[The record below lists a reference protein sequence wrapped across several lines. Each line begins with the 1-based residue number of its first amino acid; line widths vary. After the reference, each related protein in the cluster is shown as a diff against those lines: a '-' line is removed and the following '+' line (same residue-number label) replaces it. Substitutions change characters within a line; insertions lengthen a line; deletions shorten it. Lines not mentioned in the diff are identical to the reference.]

1 MECSRINP
9 VLESPI
15 AKTNKPS
22 NTNIDSQYFQLKKI
36 YQVNNSPVEVDFRK
50 LVDWVPY
57 SDSETHYIHSYPA
70 KLLKHI
76 PIFFLNS
83 PIAPTNGIIF
93 DPISGTGTVLLE
105 AIKLGFDTY
114 GCDAN
119 PVARLISKVK
129 TTPIS
134 PDMLKAELIII
145 MQNTSVQE
153 IVPLPNVK
161 NIDHWFLPHV
171 KEQLCKLSFI
181 IGNIRQSNIKD
192 FFYVCF
198 SNILKKVSLA
208 DPNLSVPVRLKPEK
222 YNKLEHREKAE
233 ARLSSITNIN
243 IFEVFYKQAT
253 DNIKRM
259 SRLYEL
265 NTIGTANIV
274 STDARNLYLD
284 NTIFKNEKM
293 ASNSVDMI
301 ITSPPYAGAQK
312 YVRASSFSLGW
323 LGYCENNSLR
333 DYEIRNIGREHYHKS
348 EYKDLVPFGI
358 EEIDNRLRDIFTI
371 NPLRAHI
378 NGNYL
383 TEMKDA
389 ITEMYRVLKPQK
401 YCVIVMGNNEVCGKP
416 FNTQHY
422 INLLAEQSGF
432 STELKLVDAIH
443 SRGLMTKRNKTAS
456 IINSEWIMILKK

>member
-1 MECSRINP
+1 MEGIEITSAIKSTTDI
-9 VLESPI
+9 L
-15 AKTNKPS
+15 TQ
-22 NTNIDSQYFQLKKI
+22 DSSTDTSTQYIHLKKI
-36 YQVNNSPVEVDFRK
+36 YEKNKLAVEVDFRK

-57 SDSETHYIHSYPA
+57 ADSETHYIHSYPA

-83 PIAPTNGIIF
+83 PIAPKDGVIF
-93 DPISGTGTVLLE
+93 DPFSGTGTVLLE
-105 AIKLGFDTY
+105 AIKLGFDGY

-119 PVARLISKVK
+119 PVARLITKVK
-129 TTPIS
+129 TTPIPPKLLTLELS
-134 PDMLKAELIII
+134 SILNKALE
-145 MQNTSVQE
+145 QE
-153 IVPLPNVK
+153 PVALPNVT

-171 KEQLCKLSFI
+171 KDQLGRLAHVIKAI
-181 IGNIRQSNIKD
+181 PQSNIKD
-192 FFYVCF
+192 FFNVCF

-222 YNKLEHREKAE
+222 YNKLEHRKKAE
-233 ARLSSITNIN
+233 DRLARITVVD
-243 IFEVFYKQAT
+243 VFAVFTKQVT

-259 SRLYEL
+259 SRLYVL
-265 NTIGTANIV
+265 DRIGCASIV
-274 STDARNLYLD
+274 SKDARNLYLD
-284 NTIFKNEKM
+284 NPTLKDEKL

-333 DYEIRNIGREHYHKS
+333 DHEIKNIGREHYHKS
-348 EYKDLVPFGI
+348 EYNELVRFDND
-358 EEIDNRLRDIFTI
+358 EIDTRLNDIFAV

-383 TEMKDA
+383 TEMKAA
-389 ITEMYRVLKPQK
+389 IFEMHRVLKPNK
-401 YCVIVMGNNEVCGKP
+401 YCVLVMGNNEVCGKP

-422 INLLAEQSGF
+422 INLLAEQAGF
-432 STELKLVDAIH
+432 KTELKLIDAIH

-456 IINSEWIMILKK
+456 VINSEWIMILRK